1 MNTAFT
7 FCGVLYTP
15 MRENLHLCC
24 PLCGA
29 VYDASD
35 LAERAWHEDTDETEN
50 GFPVCITTAI
60 SKIRAEQDKPR

>member
-1 MNTAFT
+1 M
-7 FCGVLYTP
+7 P
-15 MRENLHLCC
+15 ENLHLRC

-29 VYDASD
+29 LYDASD